1 MLSAEEANGCFP
13 PLHGVLEEKK
23 GEGCTWGS
31 ECIGGQ
37 DIEEDLKEPTCVN
50 VSFVLLQGVLALES
64 LAAALRFTD
73 EPGVSF
79 AGFLVLLK
87 AARGGERRRRGRS
100 ST

>member
-1 MLSAEEANGCFP
+1 M
-13 PLHGVLEEKK
+13 
-23 GEGCTWGS
+23 
-31 ECIGGQ
+31 
-37 DIEEDLKEPTCVN
+37 N

-87 AARGGERRRRGRS
+87 AARGVKKKKRKQLYVTVHLMEINGMWPRVLYVG
-100 ST
+100 